1 MKSLHIPIKAE
12 RRASDLFLAVI
23 ELGEGDLPSECL
35 LLPIT
40 TCSVMS
46 YAWARAASLAFP
58 MKLSKL
64 LKRLLVHCCVVYS
77 TSGSSEHFKEGGASF
92 LNVCGQPPSLF
103 SLSPFPPTSPSLPS
117 SLLTALIGRF
127 TANSKLGGGEGR
139 GEIGA
144 LKSGATGAEI
154 KSFN

>member
-1 MKSLHIPIKAE
+1 MHG
-12 RRASDLFLAVI
+12 RAQ
-23 ELGEGDLPSECL
+23 PL
-35 LLPIT
+35 LLFHRNSDGALQTSGVPFGPLL
-40 TCSVMS
+40 CCVFDFRVE
-46 YAWARAASLAFP
+46 RALQGSAF
-58 MKLSKL
+58 SKL
-64 LKRLLVHCCVVYS
+64 LWA
-77 TSGSSEHFKEGGASF
+77 T
-92 LNVCGQPPSLF
+92 PSLF
-103 SLSPFPPTSPSLPS
+103 SPPPTSLALPS

>member
-1 MKSLHIPIKAE
+1 MHG
-12 RRASDLFLAVI
+12 RAQ
-23 ELGEGDLPSECL
+23 PL
-35 LLPIT
+35 LLFQGNSDGALQTSEAPFGPLL
-40 TCSVMS
+40 CCVFDFRVE
-46 YAWARAASLAFP
+46 RALQGRRRVFS
-58 MKLSKL
+58 
-64 LKRLLVHCCVVYS
+64 KRLRA
-77 TSGSSEHFKEGGASF
+77 T
-92 LNVCGQPPSLF
+92 PSLF
-103 SLSPFPPTSPSLPS
+103 SLSPFPPTSPSLRP